1 MSQTIHL
8 NELFRSVPQ
17 ISCKPSHLIWFSEHK
32 RHGEY
37 CKFYHKNARHKHT
50 KDDEFS
56 FILKRVYCPDDRI
69 LALRNNNLKNTFS
82 KFRAEQQKKNKTWE
96 KQSEHNPTN
105 GTRLPHY
112 WGGTWLHIQHNIQTR
127 CQLYQNKRF
136 ERFFHKG
143 FNYFQLK

>member
-82 KFRAEQQKKNKTWE
+82 KFRAEQQKKTRHGKN
-96 KQSEHNPTN
+96 NPSTI
-105 GTRLPHY
+105 RL
-112 WGGTWLHIQHNIQTR
+112 T
-127 CQLYQNKRF
+127 
-136 ERFFHKG
+136 ERVCHTIEVELDST
-143 FNYFQLK
+143 FNTISKHDVNYIKINDLKDFSIRVLIIFS